1 MLSNR
6 PVQHLAATAATV
18 AALAASLKACDS
30 NEPTEKPTTEAVSSN
45 LCGAQL
51 STGARKALLYVLGSK
66 EFTTSESTTAL
77 GKTARALVSGY
88 QEKGPDD
95 SATTEE
101 YELCTAYGP
110 AADFGVELSF
120 YLSKTVPAPTPLLP
134 KFTQYEMGELAL
146 SRPLNAFLYMKC
158 SSGSFSS
165 DGDSVLIRGEL
176 TNLLAVKSHDDTLR
190 EQNMNVLH
198 AVSLAMVKELGCKG
212 DAGLP
217 ARFSARSSVQPPPG
231 RTPSLAPP
239 RTPPW

>member
-6 PVQHLAATAATV
+6 PVRQLAAAAATV
-18 AALAASLKACDS
+18 AALAASLTACDS
-30 NEPTEKPTTEAVSSN
+30 SEPTEKPTTEAVSSN

-51 STGARKALLYVLGSK
+51 STGARRALLYVLGSK
-66 EFTTSESTTAL
+66 KFTTSEPTAAL
-77 GKTARALVSGY
+77 GKTARSLVSGY

-95 SATTEE
+95 SATAEE
-101 YELCTAYGP
+101 YQLCTAYAP

-120 YLSKTVPAPTPLLP
+120 YLSRTVPGPIALLP

-158 SSGSFSS
+158 SSGSFRS

-176 TNLLAVKSHDDTLR
+176 TNPLAVNSDDDTLR
-190 EQNMNVLH
+190 EKNMNVLH
-198 AVSLAMVKELGCKG
+198 AVSLAMAKELGCKD

-217 ARFSARSSVQPPPG
+217 ARFSARSSVQPPPD
-231 RTPSLAPP
+231 RPPNPAPP
-239 RTPPW
+239 RTPPS

>member
-239 RTPPW
+239 RTLPW